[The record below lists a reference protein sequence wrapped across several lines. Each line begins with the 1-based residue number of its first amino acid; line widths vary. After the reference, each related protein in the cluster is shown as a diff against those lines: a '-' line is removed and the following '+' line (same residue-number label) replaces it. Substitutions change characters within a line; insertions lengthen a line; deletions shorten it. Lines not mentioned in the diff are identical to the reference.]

1 MAFMMLFFEKKDCFD
16 LKMFA
21 PCSFFSEFQKKIETY
36 SWDTLVKKKMLPTI
50 FIVVVYNKN
59 YL

>member
-21 PCSFFSEFQKKIETY
+21 PCSFFPNFRKRLKRI
-36 SWDTLVKKKMLPTI
+36 LGIL
-50 FIVVVYNKN
+50 
-59 YL
+59 L